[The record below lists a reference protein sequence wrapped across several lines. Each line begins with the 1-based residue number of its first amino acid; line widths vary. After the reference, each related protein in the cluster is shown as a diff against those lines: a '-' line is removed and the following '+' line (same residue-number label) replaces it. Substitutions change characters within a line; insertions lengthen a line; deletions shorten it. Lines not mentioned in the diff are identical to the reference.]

1 MRDRGVSEI
10 IGFILVFSLI
20 IGTVSLVYVGGFA
33 GLQDARDHE
42 QLENAERAFDVL
54 GNNLESIASGSAP
67 SRATEIK
74 LSDATLTLSDKT
86 KVTVNTTG
94 RNASFATPRTLYYE
108 PARSN
113 SAVIYEAG
121 AVLRSD
127 GEDARMVNE
136 PTFIFGP
143 NQTVVRAIET
153 RGGIK
158 STGGDTTVLVRSDEV
173 FRDIKHEHED
183 EASQVNVT
191 IRIEPQSGHVDAW
204 HRYLN
209 GTLNEAY
216 ENPSHTCEKR
226 ATEVVCTDVMT
237 DSVYFSAV
245 GIELDFT

>member
-1 MRDRGVSEI
+1 MRDRAVSEI

-54 GNNLESIASGSAP
+54 ANNLESIASGDAP

-74 LSDATLTLSDKT
+74 LSDATLTLEDKT
-86 KVTVNTTG
+86 EITVNTSG
-94 RNASFATPRTLYYE
+94 RNASFSTPRTIYYE
-108 PARSN
+108 PTHSN

-127 GEDARMVNE
+127 GEDARIIKE

-143 NQTVVRAIET
+143 NQTVVRTIET
-153 RGGIK
+153 RGGVQ
-158 STGGDTTVLVRSDEV
+158 STSGDTTVLVRSEEV
-173 FRDIKHEHED
+173 FRDIKHEHQND
-183 EASQVNVT
+183 ASQVNMT
-191 IRIEPQSGHVDAW
+191 IRIEPDSGHVDAW
-204 HRYLN
+204 YRYLN
-209 GTLNEAY
+209 GTLNAVY

-237 DSVYFSAV
+237 HSVYFSEV
-245 GIELDFT
+245 GIDVKFV